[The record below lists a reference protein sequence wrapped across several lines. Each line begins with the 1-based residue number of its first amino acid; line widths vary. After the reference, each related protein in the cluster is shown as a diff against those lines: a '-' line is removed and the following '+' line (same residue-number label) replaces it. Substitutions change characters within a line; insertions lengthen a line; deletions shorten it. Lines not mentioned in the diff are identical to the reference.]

1 MASVWGID
9 IGKAAL
15 KAVKLAKTK
24 EGFEIQAVDYFPYP
38 VEEDEDERQE
48 HVSDA
53 VRKFLTKHKLRGE
66 EIVVSIPG
74 LHSFSRFIQLPPV
87 EKSKLSMMVRLE
99 AQQQI
104 PFPIDEVNWDFLKI
118 ERDYEEHEEIEIG
131 IFATRTELIDGFLGD
146 LKEAGLYPDT
156 ITIAPLASYNFIR
169 ENLPDKDGGTI
180 LLDIGAEH
188 TDLVI
193 FDGERFWVR
202 NLRIAGTEITK
213 ALADRFKIPFAEAE
227 KLKKSSSK
235 SQQAKKIFASMEP
248 TLKDLV
254 GEIHRSVGFFKSQ
267 AEDLEVKRMI
277 LIGDGSKL
285 RNLPAFLKKQLKLD
299 VKRAPELSE
308 HFIFDDDVDPSVIGD
323 HHLAFGVAFGLAL
336 QGAGAA
342 RCAINL
348 APQQQ
353 QIQAVL
359 KKKVPFALVTAI
371 VAWAAFGL
379 SYVYWDGVRK
389 KVDKSQKALTK
400 IGNWKNAETSAQEA
414 AKLIPPLEKEVAVYD
429 NLGDGRTL
437 VPELMD
443 KIRGVLVEATKGTPN
458 DKLPTLPDAIRKK
471 PVREQLAEW
480 RKKIR
485 PLNEKKLWLLDWKVR
500 RLERKGTQTPY
511 DVELRFAMAL
521 GGRSEADI
529 RTDIE
534 GNVVNKLKDA
544 LSGKPFH
551 LRNPSDAMPKGY
563 GDVDLSV
570 AEVLYQL
577 HPDARS
583 EPEKPFEV
591 AMVKIRFEVGVP
603 QPPKPKPAAA
613 PEDGAAPEDE

>member
-15 KAVKLAKTK
+15 KAVKLASTK
-24 EGFEIQAVDYFPYP
+24 DGYEIQALDYFPYP

-74 LHSFSRFIQLPPV
+74 LHSFSRFISLPPV
-87 EKSKLSMMVRLE
+87 EKAKLRMMVRLE

-104 PFPIDEVNWDFLKI
+104 PFPIDEVNWDFLEI
-118 ERDYEEHEEIEIG
+118 DREYEEHEEVEIG

-146 LKEAGLYPDT
+146 LKESGLYPDT
-156 ITIAPLASYNFIR
+156 ITIAPLAAYNFIR
-169 ENLPDKDGGTI
+169 ENLPDKEGGTI

-202 NLRIAGTEITK
+202 NLRIAGNEITK

-235 SQQAKKIFASMEP
+235 SAQAKKIFASMEP
-248 TLKDLV
+248 VLKDLV

-267 AEDLEVKRMI
+267 AEDLDVKRMI
-277 LIGDGSKL
+277 LMGDGSKL
-285 RNLPAFLKKQLKLD
+285 RNLPAFLKKQLKYE

-308 HFIFDDDVDPSVIGD
+308 QFVFDDDVDPTTISE

-336 QGAGAA
+336 QGQGAS

-348 APQQQ
+348 APKQQ

-359 KKKVPFALVTAI
+359 KKKVPFALITAI
-371 VAWAAFGL
+371 VAWAAFGM
-379 SYVYWDGVRK
+379 SYAYWDGVRK
-389 KVDKSQKALTK
+389 KYYSSEKALKK
-400 IGNWKNAETSAQEA
+400 IQSWKNSEEA
-414 AKLIPPLEKEVAVYD
+414 AMASNKLLPPLEKDVRIYD
-429 NLGDGRTL
+429 DLGEGRTL
-437 VPELMD
+437 VPELME
-443 KIRGVLVEATKGTPN
+443 KIRGVLVKATAKNPN
-458 DKLPTLPDAIRKK
+458 SKLPKLSSTVRSK
-471 PVREQLAEW
+471 PVREQLTEW

-485 PLNEKKLWLLDWKVR
+485 TLNEKKLWLLDWKVR

-511 DVELRFAMAL
+511 DVEIRLGMAT
-521 GGRSEADI
+521 GGRSGADI
-529 RTDIE
+529 RSDIE
-534 GNVVNKLKDA
+534 GSVVRLIKEA
-544 LSGKPFH
+544 LNEAPFH
-551 LRNPSDAMPKGY
+551 VRNPAEAMPKGY
-563 GDVDLSV
+563 GGVDLSV
-570 AEVLYQL
+570 AEELFQL

-583 EPEKPFEV
+583 EPQKPFEV
-591 AMVKIRFEVGVP
+591 TMIKLRFEVGVAA
-603 QPPKPKPAAA
+603 PPKAKKVEPA
-613 PEDGAAPEDE
+613 EGEEEGG